1 MMTYRTEFR
10 TGSSVTT
17 TVEKR
22 TFRFN
27 SSSVMRGKT
36 LSPSARDRMEHF
48 YDQVDDDLDADDGEL
63 DVWDTVRDRKA
74 KRKYRKA
81 MRRLELSREIADY
94 WRSVAARAN
103 FNQRHDDDESAP
115 FQGGSGVSRPHS
127 RNLRKF
133 RKSHKR
139 REVAR

>member
-1 MMTYRTEFR
+1 MTYRTEFR

-22 TFRFN
+22 TFRVN
-27 SSSVMRGKT
+27 SSSTMRGKT
-36 LSPSARDRMEHF
+36 LSPGARDRMEHF

>member
-27 SSSVMRGKT
+27 SSSAMRGKT

-48 YDQVDDDLDADDGEL
+48 YDQVDDDLDADDSEL
-63 DVWDTVRDRKA
+63 DVWDIERDRKA

-81 MRRLELSREIADY
+81 MRRLELSREVADY

-103 FNQRHDDDESAP
+103 FNQRCEDEKSAP
-115 FQGGSGVSRPHS
+115 CPRDAGMSRPHS
-127 RNLRKF
+127 RKFRKF

>member
-1 MMTYRTEFR
+1 MTYRTEFR

-22 TFRFN
+22 TFRVN

-36 LSPSARDRMEHF
+36 LSPGARDRLEHF
-48 YDQVDDDLDADDGEL
+48 YDQVDDDLDANDSEL
-63 DVWDTVRDRKA
+63 DVWDTVHDRKA

-81 MRRLELSREIADY
+81 MRRLELSRERADY

-103 FNQRHDDDESAP
+103 FHQRREDEKSAP
-115 FQGGSGVSRPHS
+115 CPRDAGVSRPH
-127 RNLRKF
+127 LRKF

>member
-1 MMTYRTEFR
+1 MPSETA
-10 TGSSVTT
+10 GL
-17 TVEKR
+17 
-22 TFRFN
+22 N
-27 SSSVMRGKT
+27 SSSAMRGKT

-48 YDQVDDDLDADDGEL
+48 YDQVDDDLDANDSEL

-81 MRRLELSREIADY
+81 MRRLELSRERADY

-103 FNQRHDDDESAP
+103 FNQRREDEKSAP
-115 FQGGSGVSRPHS
+115 CPRDAGVTHPHS
-127 RNLRKF
+127 RKF

-139 REVAR
+139 REVV

>member
-1 MMTYRTEFR
+1 MPSETA
-10 TGSSVTT
+10 GL
-17 TVEKR
+17 
-22 TFRFN
+22 N
-27 SSSVMRGKT
+27 SSSAMRGKT

-48 YDQVDDDLDADDGEL
+48 YDQVDDDLDANDSEL

-103 FNQRHDDDESAP
+103 FHQRSDDEEHAP
-115 FQGGSGVSRPHS
+115 CPRDAGESRSHS
-127 RNLRKF
+127 RNSRKF

-139 REVAR
+139 REVAK

>member
-22 TFRFN
+22 TFRVN

-48 YDQVDDDLDADDGEL
+48 YDQVDDDLDANDSEL

-103 FNQRHDDDESAP
+103 FHQRSEDEESALCP
-115 FQGGSGVSRPHS
+115 RGSGVSRPHS
-127 RNLRKF
+127 RNSRKF

-139 REVAR
+139 REVAK